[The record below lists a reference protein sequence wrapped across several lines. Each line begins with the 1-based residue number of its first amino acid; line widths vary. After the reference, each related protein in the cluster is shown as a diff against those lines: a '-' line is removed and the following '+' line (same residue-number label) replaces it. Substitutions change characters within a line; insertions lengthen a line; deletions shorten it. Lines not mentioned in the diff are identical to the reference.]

1 MTRATTTM
9 MSCVNRKCNRPM
21 AHFSEGRLF
30 HFEILSISVTADD
43 GKKRDFDEVPHRE
56 GVHFWLCD
64 CCASAMTLVLEPV
77 GGLRLVPLEDPLHTS
92 DAPVHEQVPVMLA
105 AIHQG

>member
-1 MTRATTTM
+1 
-9 MSCVNRKCNRPM
+9 M

-43 GKKRDFDEVPHRE
+43 DKKRDFDEVPHRE

-64 CCASAMTLVLEPV
+64 SCATGMTLVLEPV
-77 GGLRLVPLEDPLHTS
+77 GGLRLVPLEH
-92 DAPVHEQVPVMLA
+92 PVQTCDGPIHEQVPAFLGAM
-105 AIHQG
+105 HQG